1 MYIAMPIFRKKSRDL
16 KEAEQFTKDFM
27 ELMRQIT
34 AGLRS
39 AETAAQATPQLEMLE
54 RLASHGMP
62 QAVTFHGLAYLMDD
76 KPWYDPQK
84 GFSLLKKAA
93 ESESA
98 DSSFCMYQLG
108 LFHLLGRKDIPTD
121 PVMGKYWIE
130 RSAALGFGPAIEELK
145 SRWG

>member
-1 MYIAMPIFRKKSRDL
+1 MPIFRKKSRNV

-27 ELMRQIT
+27 ELMHQIT

-39 AETAAQATPQLEMLE
+39 AETTEQAAQQLEILE
-54 RLASHGMP
+54 GLASHGMP

-84 GFSLLKKAA
+84 GLSLLKKAA
-93 ESESA
+93 EGEGA
-98 DSSFCMYQLG
+98 ESSFSMHQLG
-108 LFHLLGRKDIPTD
+108 LLYLIGRKDIPTD
-121 PVMGKYWIE
+121 PVLGKYWIE
-130 RSAALGFGPAIEELK
+130 RAAALGFGPAIEERK